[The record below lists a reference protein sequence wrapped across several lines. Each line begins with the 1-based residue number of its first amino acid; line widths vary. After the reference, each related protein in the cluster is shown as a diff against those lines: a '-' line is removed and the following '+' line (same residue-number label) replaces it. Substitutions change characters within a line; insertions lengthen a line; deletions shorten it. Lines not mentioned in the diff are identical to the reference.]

1 MLNTRL
7 YLFKRKIIELNLVRK
22 SLAFLLLFAGKL
34 AYVFNNKLGFGM
46 VSKAARLT
54 SNDFIIYSALS
65 SFKKGHYIP
74 TFESPETQ
82 GEFGSR
88 VFLLKEKS
96 GGGEKG
102 VVLLKFNSTIR
113 DFPLFVDMERFSE
126 DYFLV
131 IEPSW
136 TGLFLDEIL
145 QYTKFK
151 FPIWVLSAYEKDYEL
166 LAAMQSNLIP
176 VRLGPCDWVDPQITE
191 SVLTP
196 EKKYDIVFNSN
207 WASWKRHQVLFS
219 ALKTI
224 DQPLKVAL
232 IGVEWEGR
240 TKRDIENLAHYYGVA
255 SLLDIHERIPFS
267 EVLRITAESK
277 CAILLSLKEG
287 SNRALAEAMMCD
299 VPVILLEEHIGGIRK
314 NVTTETGLLTSEKNL
329 CGAINNMLENHKN
342 FTARKWA
349 VNNASC
355 FVSTKTLNTAIKEYA
370 QNNNQS
376 WNKDIWAR
384 ANSPEPQ
391 YIDQALIN
399 EKPTFNYNLYR
410 VNS

>member
-1 MLNTRL
+1 MLNTKL
-7 YLFKRKIIELNLVRK
+7 YLLKRKIIELNLVRK
-22 SLAFLLLFAGKL
+22 SLAFSLLIAGKL
-34 AYVFNNKLGFGM
+34 AYSFNNKLGFGM

-54 SNDFIIYSALS
+54 SNDSIIYSALS
-65 SFKKGHYIP
+65 SFKKGSYIP
-74 TFESPETQ
+74 SFESPETQ

-96 GGGEKG
+96 ADGEKG

-113 DFPLFVDMERFSE
+113 DFPLFVDMEKFSK

-219 ALKTI
+219 ALKAI
-224 DQPLKVAL
+224 NKPLKVAL

-240 TKRDIENLAHYYGVA
+240 TKRDIEDLARFYDVTP
-255 SLLDIHERIPFS
+255 LLDIHERIPFP

-299 VPVILLEEHIGGIRK
+299 VPVILLDDHIGGIRK
-314 NVTTETGLLTSEKNL
+314 NVTAATGILTSEKNL
-329 CGAINNMLENHKN
+329 CAAINNMLENYKN

-349 VNNASC
+349 IDNASC
-355 FVSTKTLNTAIKEYA
+355 FVSTKTLNAAIKEYV
-370 QNNNQS
+370 QGNNQPWS
-376 WNKDIWAR
+376 RDIWAR

-391 YIDQALIN
+391 YLDKALAN
-399 EKPTFNYNLYR
+399 EKPTFNYSLYQI
-410 VNS
+410 NT